1 MRRILLAVPFTIL
14 LCAVF
19 FFSASARAED
29 EQYLT
34 DWAELLP
41 EGLYDFFPEDMTTA
55 LWVDPEFQ
63 QKVTAAERQIRHEVN
78 NRPILLPGFMVPLV
92 YEGADVTEFLLV
104 PSAGQCIHVPPP
116 PVNQTIFVSLE
127 KPTRIRTYGEPLIV
141 EGTLSTTGA
150 VTQYAETGYRIQA
163 DTITD
168 FNFEDWEKRLEKAL
182 SGGAAD

>member
-1 MRRILLAVPFTIL
+1 MTRISTSLSLAVM
-14 LCAVF
+14 F
-19 FFSASARAED
+19 FVAMFLAPVAQAEED
-29 EQYLT
+29 TYLT

-63 QKVTAAERQIRHEVN
+63 RKVTEAERKIRQEVN
-78 NRPILLPGFMVPLV
+78 DKPVLLPGYMVPLV
-92 YEGADVTEFLLV
+92 YEGSSVSEFLLV

-127 KPTRIRTYGEPLIV
+127 TPTRIRTYGEPLIV
-141 EGTLSTTGA
+141 EGKLSTTGA
-150 VTQYAETGYRIQA
+150 VTQYAETGYRIKA

-168 FNFEDWEKRLEKAL
+168 FNFEDWEERLGKVL
-182 SGGAAD
+182 SGGVAD